1 MAQGEIEQVS
11 TTPIL
16 TVTDGRAVVRLNRPR
31 QHNRIEPA
39 DLARL
44 RAICDEVDADP
55 SVRVLV
61 ISATGKSFSSGFH
74 IGALAKDDNYDPTGF
89 ERTVDRIEA
98 LRVPTIAALNGGVYG
113 GSTDLGLACDFRIGV
128 PQTRMFMPAARL
140 GIVYYKSGLKRYVS
154 RLGLGAAK
162 RLFLTAEPLS
172 SEQLLSIGYLD
183 EVVPEGELMA
193 RVDALADTIAANAPL
208 AVAATK
214 RALNEIAANSLDV
227 AALEAARASCLKSED
242 HKEGLSAWAQK
253 RRPSFKGR

>member
-1 MAQGEIEQVS
+1 MATGKIEQES

-16 TVTDGRAVVRLNRPR
+16 TVKNGRAVVRLNRPR

-74 IGALAKDDNYDPTGF
+74 IGALAKDSDYDPTGF

-128 PQTRMFMPAARL
+128 PETRMFMPAARL
-140 GIVYYKSGLKRYVS
+140 GIVYYKSGLRRYVS

-162 RLFLTAEPLS
+162 RLFLTAEPLT
-172 SEQLLSIGYLD
+172 SEQLLRIGYLD
-183 EVVPEGELMA
+183 EVVPADQLMA
-193 RVDALADTIAANAPL
+193 HVNALADTVAANAPL

-214 RALNEIAANSLDV
+214 RALNEIAANTLDV
-227 AALEAARASCLKSED
+227 DALEAARASCLKSED
-242 HKEGLSAWAQK
+242 HREGLRAWAEK
-253 RRPSFKGR
+253 RRPNFKGR